1 MQIAQ
6 TLSGYTLGGADL
18 LRRAMGKKKP
28 EEMATQR
35 SVFVEGAVLRGVPA
49 ARAGQIFDLIE
60 KFAGY
65 GFNKSHSAAYAL
77 LAYQTAWLKAHHP
90 EAFMAAVL
98 SSDMEHT
105 DKVVSFIDE
114 CAGIGLEVL
123 PPDVNESGYAF
134 TVAGPGTIRY
144 GLGAVKGVGRA
155 AVDAIVAER
164 ERAGPY
170 RGLADFCRRVDLKL
184 AGRRTLEA
192 MVKAGCLDGFGQ
204 NRATLMNALPAA
216 MQLGE
221 QRTRAVAAGQDDLFG
236 GLAAPAAEAAPTA
249 LDLAAVPDWSDSVR
263 LAGERETLGLY
274 LTGHPIA
281 EVEQELRQLVPL
293 RITDLG
299 GPRPA
304 ADARGFGGG
313 RNVTVAGLV
322 LEIRR
327 RGPRMTLL
335 LDDRS
340 GRMEVSLFDDV
351 WQQHRQVIARDAIL
365 VVEGQL
371 RFDEFIEDWRINARK
386 LTPID
391 ELREREARRLLIRL
405 PPAAAG
411 ERLLQRLEETLR
423 PCRGGSCGIAVHY
436 IGEEARATLAL
447 PEEWSVRP
455 TRALLEELA
464 ALVGR
469 DAVRVMY
476 GPRPD

>member
-1 MQIAQ
+1 
-6 TLSGYTLGGADL
+6 
-18 LRRAMGKKKP
+18 
-28 EEMATQR
+28 
-35 SVFVEGAVLRGVPA
+35 
-49 ARAGQIFDLIE
+49 
-60 KFAGY
+60 
-65 GFNKSHSAAYAL
+65 
-77 LAYQTAWLKAHHP
+77 
-90 EAFMAAVL
+90 MAAVL

-114 CAGIGLEVL
+114 CTGLGLEVL
-123 PPDVNESGYAF
+123 PPDVNASGYAF

-249 LDLAAVPDWSDSVR
+249 LDLAAMPDWSDSVR

-469 DAVRVMY
+469 DAVRVVY

>member
-6 TLSGYTLGGADL
+6 VIGGYALGAADL

-35 SVFVEGAVLRGVPA
+35 SVFVDGAVARGVPA
-49 ARAGQIFDLIE
+49 ARAGYIFDLIE

-77 LAYQTAWLKAHHP
+77 LAYQTAWLKAHYP

-114 CAGIGLEVL
+114 CAGIGLEVK
-123 PPDVNESGYAF
+123 PPDVNESTYPF

-144 GLGAVKGVGRA
+144 GLGAIKGVGEG
-155 AVDAIVAER
+155 AVGAIVGER
-164 ERAGPY
+164 DRAGRY
-170 RGLADFCRRVDLKL
+170 CDLADLCRRVDLRL
-184 AGRRTLEA
+184 VGRRTLEA
-192 MVKAGCLDGFGQ
+192 MVKAGSFDSFGN
-204 NRATLMNALPAA
+204 NRATLAGALPAA
-216 MQLGE
+216 IQIGE

-236 GLAAPAAEAAPTA
+236 GLAGTAAGPAVTLLDMTPVPEWSEAQ
-249 LDLAAVPDWSDSVR
+249 R
-263 LAGERETLGLY
+263 LQGERETLGLF
-274 LTGHPIA
+274 LSGHPIA
-281 EVEQELRQLVPL
+281 EYEPDLRQLVPA
-293 RITDLG
+293 RIVDLG
-299 GPRPA
+299 GPRPT

-313 RNVTVAGLV
+313 KAVTVAGLV

-327 RGPRMTLL
+327 RGARMTLL

-340 GRMEVSLFDDV
+340 GRIEVSLFDDV
-351 WQQHRQVIARDAIL
+351 WQQHRAVIARDAIL

-391 ELREREARRLLIRL
+391 DLREREARRLVIRM
-405 PPAAAG
+405 PAAAG
-411 ERLLQRLEETLR
+411 EGDFLRQLEDRLRAA
-423 PCRGGSCGIAVHY
+423 RGGACAVAVHY
-436 IGEEARATLAL
+436 IGDQARGTLAL
-447 PEEWSVRP
+447 GDEWTVKP
-455 TRALLEELA
+455 TRALLDALRL
-464 ALVGR
+464 LVGR
-469 DAVRVMY
+469 DGVRLGY
-476 GPRPD
+476 GPAPD